1 MDRDEIERRDFPVG
15 RKGYDPG
22 AVDAHLRAVADEID
36 GLRAGAAPAPPRGIA
51 AGASEQVRVILEA
64 AERSATELRDQA
76 AKEAGDHVAR
86 VEIAADRMLG
96 RLGGLQNELDA
107 LLEALKR
114 SGALLETGLKELRE
128 DVSATSGAVRV
139 PDEARAP
146 DEDGLEPPLP
156 GLVPE
161 PPVVGPPAA
170 APGEPPV
177 VGPPVAA
184 PNGDEAGARLIAL
197 NMALGGTPREET
209 ARYLAEHYSLAD
221 PEALLDDVY
230 SRASGA

>member
-36 GLRAGAAPAPPRGIA
+36 GLRAGAAPARPRGIA

-64 AERSATELRDQA
+64 AERSATELRDEA

-170 APGEPPV
+170 APD
-177 VGPPVAA
+177 
-184 PNGDEAGARLIAL
+184 GDEAGARLIAL

-221 PEALLDDVY
+221 PETLLDDVY